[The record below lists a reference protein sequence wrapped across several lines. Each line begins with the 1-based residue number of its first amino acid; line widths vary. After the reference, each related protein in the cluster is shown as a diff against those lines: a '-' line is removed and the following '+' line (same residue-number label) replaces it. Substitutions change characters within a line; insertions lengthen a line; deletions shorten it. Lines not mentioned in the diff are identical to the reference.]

1 MNSSRLWVACKAV
14 AGIVIVGL
22 GSGCGGQGKNSAPQ
36 TDPAPP
42 PSVTQPDTQI
52 TSAPETVSSSR
63 SATFNASSSI
73 DGSVF
78 EISFDNGS
86 FNSVV
91 MPYTLNDLP
100 DGEHSIAIRARTSA
114 GTPDPS
120 PAVFSWTVDATA
132 PEAAVVFPPRMSYT
146 DATSITVRGTAIDP
160 TTIASLKVNGIAAI
174 STDDYKT
181 WTAEVPLVEGVN
193 TIAIAAADALG
204 NSDDN
209 GTSITVMRRGPAFAS
224 FGGMDYDPTSQLVIV
239 ADSAAGQIYSVD
251 PDGVVSI
258 LVPRTSDIP
267 VKFRGLAVDSA
278 NNRALVLADVTL
290 DAIDL
295 GSRARST
302 ISHCSNAM
310 IGMSASEDLA
320 LDAVNNRA
328 YLVTSE
334 GLVAKVELG
343 DGLCTV
349 ISSGTVGTGPF
360 FVKASAIAYDDVTTP
375 ASPRILIGS
384 PESGNIIGLDP
395 ATGQRSFLSY
405 SGLQSVAS
413 MRVDA
418 QDHRLVV
425 LDTLQKAVVSFDL
438 QTATPTILGNAT
450 VGSGP
455 DIAPSRGLAIRSS
468 DTIFSAQQGGEIIGI
483 DTGTLAREVL
493 TQSDVGDGP
502 RLISPSDLLIEQA
515 SGSPSS
521 LLVTDN
527 NGLVRVDLANGERNV
542 ISSAAVGTGPFP
554 GPITSIAR
562 DTRPDHVGHIFG
574 VMRGTSYSLVSIDL
588 ANGDRELIVDSGLPS
603 ATRSMTD
610 VQFNAAVN
618 RLVFSDVKWSGS
630 GTPDDGIYAVD
641 LTTTQQIPVS
651 NSAVGD
657 GPSFNYASNLILDP
671 AAGPTRALV
680 SNSNAHN
687 ILAVDLETGNR
698 SLFGAG
704 ASQWSL
710 PGALA
715 ADEKRIIG
723 FDIYGYSL
731 FSVPSEGGAFQ
742 ALSGLDTSSSTV
754 FNADT
759 STFLG
764 RGPMMLQ
771 GNGLE
776 VDTAANVAYLTQIY
790 AGSIMAIDLV
800 SGDRVLISH

>member
-22 GSGCGGQGKNSAPQ
+22 GSGCSGQGKNSAPE

-73 DGSVF
+73 DGSEF
-78 EISFDNGS
+78 EVNFDNGS

-91 MPYTLNDLP
+91 MPYTLNDVP
-100 DGEHSIAIRARTSA
+100 DGEHSIAIRARTQA

-132 PEAAVVFPPRMSYT
+132 PAAAVVFPPRMSYT
-146 DATSITVRGTAIDP
+146 DAAAITVRGTALDP
-160 TTIASLKVNGIAAI
+160 TTIASLKVNGIAATT
-174 STDDYKT
+174 TDDYKT
-181 WTAEVPLVEGVN
+181 WAAEVPLVEGVN
-193 TIAIAAADALG
+193 TIAIAATDSLG

-209 GTSITVMRRGPAFAS
+209 GTSITVTKRGPAFAS
-224 FGGMDYDPTSQLVIV
+224 FGGMDYDPTSQLMIV

-251 PDGVVSI
+251 PDGVASV

-267 VKFRGLAVDSA
+267 VKFRGLVVDSA

-349 ISSGTVGTGPF
+349 ISSGTVGAGPS
-360 FVKASAIAYDDVTTP
+360 FVRASAIAYDDVTTP

-395 ATGQRSFLSY
+395 ATGQRSLLSY

-418 QDHRLVV
+418 QNHRLVV

-438 QTATPTILGNAT
+438 QTDTPTMLGNAT

-468 DTIFSAQQGGEIIGI
+468 TGTIFSAQQRGEIIGI
-483 DTGTLAREVL
+483 DTGTLAREAL
-493 TQSDVGDGP
+493 TQSDAGDGP
-502 RLISPSDLLIEQA
+502 QLISPSDLLIEQA

-527 NGLVRVDLANGERNV
+527 NGLLRVDLANGERTV
-542 ISSAAVGTGPFP
+542 ISSAVVGTGPFQ

-562 DTRPDHVGHIFG
+562 DTRPDHVGHVFG

-610 VQFNAAVN
+610 VQFNTAVN
-618 RLVFSDVKWSGS
+618 RLVFSDVKWAGL
-630 GTPDDGIYAVD
+630 GTPDGIYAVD
-641 LTTTQQIPVS
+641 LGTTQQTPVS
-651 NSAVGD
+651 NSAVGS

-671 AAGPTRALV
+671 AAGPTRVLV

-687 ILAVDLETGNR
+687 ILSVDLETGDR

-704 ASQWSL
+704 TSQWSL

-715 ADEKRIIG
+715 AEGERIIG

-731 FSVPSEGGAFQ
+731 FSVPSEGGAFHT
-742 ALSGLDTSSSTV
+742 LSGLDASSATV

-776 VDTAANVAYLTQIY
+776 VDAAADVAYLTQIY